1 MSTSAYLRLIGLAAI
16 WGASFLFMRVA
27 APVLGAVPTAFFR
40 VILAGLGLF
49 VLLLVLSVKLDFHGK
64 FKQVLLLGVINSGL
78 PALMYTLAALVLP
91 AGYSAIFNATTP
103 LMGTLIG
110 ALFFAE
116 RMTLNK
122 GLGVFLGLFGVAV
135 LTRTGPLAFSL
146 ELLWGALACLL
157 ATTCYGFAGFL
168 ARRWLDQQ
176 GGLDSRLSAF
186 GSMLGASLFL
196 LPLFAWTLWQQPP
209 ASWGGLNVWLSLLGL
224 GLLCTALAYVLYF
237 QLLSDIGPLKSMAV
251 TFLIPPFGVFWGVLL
266 LDEPLSW
273 AYLYGGAENG
283 QQGRGRGCGHRR
295 GHRDECASVM
305 GPAGAARCIRLH
317 RRDMRVRPPGAHG
330 LVSASTTPIQPVKL
344 LTRCSMHI
352 RH

>member
-1 MSTSAYLRLIGLAAI
+1 MRLADLLRLLLLAAI
-16 WGASFLFMRVA
+16 WGASFLFMRIV
-27 APVLGAVPTAFFR
+27 APVLGSMPTAFFR
-40 VILAGLGLF
+40 ASFGMLGLLAI
-49 VLLLVLSVKLDFHGK
+49 LLLMRVSWDFRGKLKHCL
-64 FKQVLLLGVINSGL
+64 VLGVINAGL
-78 PALMYTLAALVLP
+78 PSAMYCMAALVLP
-91 AGYSAIFNATTP
+91 AGYSSILNATTP
-103 LMGTLIG
+103 MMGVLIG
-110 ALFFAE
+110 MLFFAE
-116 RMTLNK
+116 ALTLSK
-122 GLGVFLGLFGVAV
+122 AAGVAIGLFGVAV

-273 AYLYGGAENG
+273 AYLYGGALILL
-283 QQGRGRGCGHRR
+283 
-295 GHRDECASVM
+295 ALYLVLK
-305 GPAGAARCIRLH
+305 PAVAAEHPR
-317 RRDMRVRPPGAHG
+317 A
-330 LVSASTTPIQPVKL
+330 A
-344 LTRCSMHI
+344 
-352 RH
+352 